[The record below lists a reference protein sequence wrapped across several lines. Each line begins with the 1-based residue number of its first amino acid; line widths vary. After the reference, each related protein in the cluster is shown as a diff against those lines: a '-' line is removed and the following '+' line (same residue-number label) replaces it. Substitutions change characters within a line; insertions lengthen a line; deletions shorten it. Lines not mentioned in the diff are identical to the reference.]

1 MRLLYAYIAHFRN
14 IFDQE
19 MNFSSDYDI
28 SYSHEKLHIS
38 KLPEDPNINYLYGDS
53 MMRNLSIIVGKTG
66 AGKSNLLQLIGMQV
80 SYRQNEDNKGAYL
93 FLYELEP
100 NVPRFLLEV
109 TGLSVDGLYTLR
121 NSRKID
127 FEAIIFTIDAEGKF
141 HIEKNGLNTVPNNC
155 FIFNS
160 FDPDSY
166 AFCPYGTSK
175 EDRSP
180 SYNSMISGVPRELSI
195 YGKSSVSVECLAI
208 KDYLTHF
215 SKESIKH
222 NASFSITVSNWRERI
237 PVELPPKIQNLYWTF
252 KDRTE
257 RKRMENLKKGLSYD
271 TPIKYKKELTPKIR
285 FLHDFLTDY
294 AIYLRKYIHYYFRA
308 QQDIGLSADYGKKS
322 IVKRLTELCEF
333 IDSNLSEVQYKE
345 GFLWQIGNDI
355 IDIYRA
361 LGELDDKY
369 FTDETFSIP
378 VDDIQIEE
386 KGNNVMNRVFE
397 NIENYIP
404 DQNNLFPDELLPY
417 HWSKI
422 SSGEYQYGKVLGQI
436 EEFGNRIKIGHRG
449 DSYEEYRFPN
459 IILLMDEPETFM
471 HPEMCRQFIF
481 NIDRYLKN
489 RHPDSTFQMIIS
501 THSPFMLSDVLS
513 SQVIK
518 MDYDDL
524 GRCVVFHGKSNAY
537 FAANLYSIMA
547 DGFFLTY
554 SIGERAR
561 VFLQKKFEWLK
572 AVINSR
578 EPLTA
583 TERIEISDLRTFIP
597 HIGDEM
603 IRYSFERLLK
613 DLP

>member
-1 MRLLYAYIAHFRN
+1 VLLSLVRQRH
-14 IFDQE
+14 
-19 MNFSSDYDI
+19 
-28 SYSHEKLHIS
+28 
-38 KLPEDPNINYLYGDS
+38 LPA
-53 MMRNLSIIVGKTG
+53 T
-66 AGKSNLLQLIGMQV
+66 
-80 SYRQNEDNKGAYL
+80 DN
-93 FLYELEP
+93 
-100 NVPRFLLEV
+100 
-109 TGLSVDGLYTLR
+109 
-121 NSRKID
+121 
-127 FEAIIFTIDAEGKF
+127 
-141 HIEKNGLNTVPNNC
+141 
-155 FIFNS
+155 
-160 FDPDSY
+160 
-166 AFCPYGTSK
+166 
-175 EDRSP
+175 
-180 SYNSMISGVPRELSI
+180 
-195 YGKSSVSVECLAI
+195 
-208 KDYLTHF
+208 
-215 SKESIKH
+215 
-222 NASFSITVSNWRERI
+222 
-237 PVELPPKIQNLYWTF
+237 PPWA
-252 KDRTE
+252 
-257 RKRMENLKKGLSYD
+257 KKGLSYD

-489 RHPDSTFQMIIS
+489 RHPDSTFQMLIS

-524 GRCVVFHGKSNAY
+524 GRCVVSHGKSNAY

>member
-1 MRLLYAYIAHFRN
+1 
-14 IFDQE
+14 
-19 MNFSSDYDI
+19 
-28 SYSHEKLHIS
+28 
-38 KLPEDPNINYLYGDS
+38 
-53 MMRNLSIIVGKTG
+53 
-66 AGKSNLLQLIGMQV
+66 
-80 SYRQNEDNKGAYL
+80 
-93 FLYELEP
+93 
-100 NVPRFLLEV
+100 
-109 TGLSVDGLYTLR
+109 
-121 NSRKID
+121 
-127 FEAIIFTIDAEGKF
+127 
-141 HIEKNGLNTVPNNC
+141 
-155 FIFNS
+155 
-160 FDPDSY
+160 
-166 AFCPYGTSK
+166 
-175 EDRSP
+175 
-180 SYNSMISGVPRELSI
+180 MISGVPRELSI

-489 RHPDSTFQMIIS
+489 RHPDSTFQMLIS

-524 GRCVVFHGKSNAY
+524 GRCVVSHGKSNAY

>member
-1 MRLLYAYIAHFRN
+1 M
-14 IFDQE
+14 
-19 MNFSSDYDI
+19 
-28 SYSHEKLHIS
+28 
-38 KLPEDPNINYLYGDS
+38 
-53 MMRNLSIIVGKTG
+53 
-66 AGKSNLLQLIGMQV
+66 
-80 SYRQNEDNKGAYL
+80 
-93 FLYELEP
+93 
-100 NVPRFLLEV
+100 
-109 TGLSVDGLYTLR
+109 
-121 NSRKID
+121 
-127 FEAIIFTIDAEGKF
+127 
-141 HIEKNGLNTVPNNC
+141 
-155 FIFNS
+155 
-160 FDPDSY
+160 
-166 AFCPYGTSK
+166 
-175 EDRSP
+175 
-180 SYNSMISGVPRELSI
+180 
-195 YGKSSVSVECLAI
+195 
-208 KDYLTHF
+208 
-215 SKESIKH
+215 
-222 NASFSITVSNWRERI
+222 
-237 PVELPPKIQNLYWTF
+237 
-252 KDRTE
+252 
-257 RKRMENLKKGLSYD
+257 
-271 TPIKYKKELTPKIR
+271 
-285 FLHDFLTDY
+285 
-294 AIYLRKYIHYYFRA
+294 
-308 QQDIGLSADYGKKS
+308 
-322 IVKRLTELCEF
+322 
-333 IDSNLSEVQYKE
+333 
-345 GFLWQIGNDI
+345 
-355 IDIYRA
+355 
-361 LGELDDKY
+361 DDKY

-524 GRCVVFHGKSNAY
+524 GRCVVSHGKSNAY